1 MTVNDQPS
9 FPASIIE
16 AAETSQASLDPLL
29 VELRG
34 WHVPFLDGPSPA
46 HGDRW
51 IDEAAPNA

>member
-34 WHVPFLDGPSPA
+34 WHVPFLDGTSPA

-51 IDEAAPNA
+51 IDEAEPGA